1 MAYDVKLGSG
11 FRLDIV
17 DINPVD
23 IQRTINASLLL
34 LIFLKTRVVS

>member
-23 IQRTINASLLL
+23 IQQRTINASLLF
-34 LIFLKTRVVS
+34 LINRSVNQ